1 MVKRNKGG
9 VIAVAVIFV
18 VIIALIVVASCMSSD
33 SNQYKLFNMFVPS
46 KLTDEVTGITFYA
59 EKNPDFVYDAETSNV
74 LNSMKY
80 YYYPNGDTS
89 HEKIYISNGTFYSED
104 KGTVHVDLGFTFA
117 ALQKV
122 NKIKTGLKIGAGV
135 LAAVPVS
142 TTGAA
147 EFQDGADTQNFI
159 WAAGEE
165 TSTDTDES
173 KGVSANDSV
182 VEGLDK
188 PLVFYPNTYYKFNV
202 TGAGT
207 QNTNPAEGDV
217 RWTPLYWSL
226 SLKPQESDIHRKWEI
241 GSAKGIYTKVERAY
255 NIYIFFQ
262 REEYTGGI
270 WEKND
275 IVQPVRY
282 QFNAAP
288 LTEQGGSYKYLI
300 GGIGYKILNEREVSV
315 TGLAAE
321 YNVIQIPATVVI
333 NDKVYKVT
341 TIDKNA
347 FSGNKE
353 ITDVIFGNNV
363 TTIGKYAFSQCPN
376 LRNIRFGSRVKRIGS
391 NAFAQCTKLRN
402 FILPASVRHIDARAF
417 YQCPAVKVIRINSA
431 ALNYVGKKAFAVN
444 KTVTIRLP
452 EKLFARYQKLIKA
465 SGVYSKTR
473 FVKY

>member
-1 MVKRNKGG
+1 MKKIAAMV
-9 VIAVAVIFV
+9 
-18 VIIALIVVASCMSSD
+18 L
-33 SNQYKLFNMFVPS
+33 
-46 KLTDEVTGITFYA
+46 
-59 EKNPDFVYDAETSNV
+59 
-74 LNSMKY
+74 
-80 YYYPNGDTS
+80 
-89 HEKIYISNGTFYSED
+89 
-104 KGTVHVDLGFTFA
+104 
-117 ALQKV
+117 
-122 NKIKTGLKIGAGV
+122 AGV

-207 QNTNPAEGDV
+207 QNTNPVEGDV

-255 NIYIFFQ
+255 NIYVFFQ

-282 QFNAAP
+282 QF
-288 LTEQGGSYKYLI
+288 S
-300 GGIGYKILNEREVSV
+300 SV
-315 TGLAAE
+315 
-321 YNVIQIPATVVI
+321 N
-333 NDKVYKVT
+333 
-341 TIDKNA
+341 
-347 FSGNKE
+347 
-353 ITDVIFGNNV
+353 
-363 TTIGKYAFSQCPN
+363 
-376 LRNIRFGSRVKRIGS
+376 
-391 NAFAQCTKLRN
+391 
-402 FILPASVRHIDARAF
+402 
-417 YQCPAVKVIRINSA
+417 
-431 ALNYVGKKAFAVN
+431 
-444 KTVTIRLP
+444 
-452 EKLFARYQKLIKA
+452 
-465 SGVYSKTR
+465 
-473 FVKY
+473 

>member
-1 MVKRNKGG
+1 MKKIAAMV
-9 VIAVAVIFV
+9 
-18 VIIALIVVASCMSSD
+18 L
-33 SNQYKLFNMFVPS
+33 
-46 KLTDEVTGITFYA
+46 
-59 EKNPDFVYDAETSNV
+59 
-74 LNSMKY
+74 
-80 YYYPNGDTS
+80 
-89 HEKIYISNGTFYSED
+89 
-104 KGTVHVDLGFTFA
+104 
-117 ALQKV
+117 
-122 NKIKTGLKIGAGV
+122 AGV

-142 TTGAA
+142 TAGAA

-207 QNTNPAEGDV
+207 QNTNPVEGDV

-363 TTIGKYAFSQCPN
+363 TTKICVQPVPESAEHKIWKQSKKNWQQRICTVYKTAKFYTSCQCQTYRCQSFLPVPGSQSAQDQQYSTELCWKKSFCDQQN
-376 LRNIRFGSRVKRIGS
+376 RN
-391 NAFAQCTKLRN
+391 
-402 FILPASVRHIDARAF
+402 
-417 YQCPAVKVIRINSA
+417 YQTS
-431 ALNYVGKKAFAVN
+431 
-444 KTVTIRLP
+444 
-452 EKLFARYQKLIKA
+452 
-465 SGVYSKTR
+465 
-473 FVKY
+473 

>member
-1 MVKRNKGG
+1 MKKIAAMV
-9 VIAVAVIFV
+9 
-18 VIIALIVVASCMSSD
+18 L
-33 SNQYKLFNMFVPS
+33 
-46 KLTDEVTGITFYA
+46 
-59 EKNPDFVYDAETSNV
+59 
-74 LNSMKY
+74 
-80 YYYPNGDTS
+80 
-89 HEKIYISNGTFYSED
+89 
-104 KGTVHVDLGFTFA
+104 
-117 ALQKV
+117 
-122 NKIKTGLKIGAGV
+122 AGV

-142 TTGAA
+142 TAGAA

-207 QNTNPAEGDV
+207 QNTNPVEGDV

-353 ITDVIFGNNV
+353 ITDAIFGNNV
-363 TTIGKYAFSQCPN
+363 TTIGKYAFSQCLN

-417 YQCPAVKVIRINSA
+417 YQCPAVKVIRINST

-465 SGVYSKTR
+465 SSVYSKTR

>member
-1 MVKRNKGG
+1 MKKIAAMV
-9 VIAVAVIFV
+9 
-18 VIIALIVVASCMSSD
+18 L
-33 SNQYKLFNMFVPS
+33 
-46 KLTDEVTGITFYA
+46 
-59 EKNPDFVYDAETSNV
+59 
-74 LNSMKY
+74 
-80 YYYPNGDTS
+80 
-89 HEKIYISNGTFYSED
+89 
-104 KGTVHVDLGFTFA
+104 
-117 ALQKV
+117 
-122 NKIKTGLKIGAGV
+122 AGV

-147 EFQDGADTQNFI
+147 EFQDGTDTQNFI
-159 WAAGEE
+159 WAAGKE

-207 QNTNPAEGDV
+207 QNTNPVEGDV

-255 NIYIFFQ
+255 NIYVFFQ

-321 YNVIQIPATVVI
+321 YNVIQIPAI
-333 NDKVYKVT
+333 NVQFFRSFDNFFQPALILLIPDQQIRMCFYLTSRRSFFNRSSYCRQPFFNNFCSLQIPK
-341 TIDKNA
+341 
-347 FSGNKE
+347 KE
-353 ITDVIFGNNV
+353 E
-363 TTIGKYAFSQCPN
+363 
-376 LRNIRFGSRVKRIGS
+376 
-391 NAFAQCTKLRN
+391 
-402 FILPASVRHIDARAF
+402 
-417 YQCPAVKVIRINSA
+417 NS
-431 ALNYVGKKAFAVN
+431 GKKADCYNNFQNDHHFIPFCSSLVY
-444 KTVTIRLP
+444 KWYRDLYLMDCVTSSHPSISRTSYTL
-452 EKLFARYQKLIKA
+452 
-465 SGVYSKTR
+465 
-473 FVKY
+473 

>member
-1 MVKRNKGG
+1 MKKIAAMV
-9 VIAVAVIFV
+9 
-18 VIIALIVVASCMSSD
+18 L
-33 SNQYKLFNMFVPS
+33 
-46 KLTDEVTGITFYA
+46 
-59 EKNPDFVYDAETSNV
+59 
-74 LNSMKY
+74 
-80 YYYPNGDTS
+80 
-89 HEKIYISNGTFYSED
+89 
-104 KGTVHVDLGFTFA
+104 
-117 ALQKV
+117 
-122 NKIKTGLKIGAGV
+122 AGV

-207 QNTNPAEGDV
+207 QNTNPVEGDV

-255 NIYIFFQ
+255 NIYVFFQ

-376 LRNIRFGSRVKRIGS
+376 LRNIRFGSRV
-391 NAFAQCTKLRN
+391 
-402 FILPASVRHIDARAF
+402 
-417 YQCPAVKVIRINSA
+417 
-431 ALNYVGKKAFAVN
+431 
-444 KTVTIRLP
+444 
-452 EKLFARYQKLIKA
+452 
-465 SGVYSKTR
+465 
-473 FVKY
+473 

>member
-1 MVKRNKGG
+1 MKKIAAMV
-9 VIAVAVIFV
+9 
-18 VIIALIVVASCMSSD
+18 L
-33 SNQYKLFNMFVPS
+33 
-46 KLTDEVTGITFYA
+46 
-59 EKNPDFVYDAETSNV
+59 
-74 LNSMKY
+74 
-80 YYYPNGDTS
+80 
-89 HEKIYISNGTFYSED
+89 
-104 KGTVHVDLGFTFA
+104 
-117 ALQKV
+117 
-122 NKIKTGLKIGAGV
+122 AGV

-142 TTGAA
+142 TAGAA

-207 QNTNPAEGDV
+207 QNTNPVEGDV

-333 NDKVYKVT
+333 LSL
-341 TIDKNA
+341 I
-347 FSGNKE
+347 
-353 ITDVIFGNNV
+353 
-363 TTIGKYAFSQCPN
+363 
-376 LRNIRFGSRVKRIGS
+376 
-391 NAFAQCTKLRN
+391 
-402 FILPASVRHIDARAF
+402 HI
-417 YQCPAVKVIRINSA
+417 
-431 ALNYVGKKAFAVN
+431 
-444 KTVTIRLP
+444 
-452 EKLFARYQKLIKA
+452 
-465 SGVYSKTR
+465 
-473 FVKY
+473 

>member
-1 MVKRNKGG
+1 M
-9 VIAVAVIFV
+9 
-18 VIIALIVVASCMSSD
+18 
-33 SNQYKLFNMFVPS
+33 
-46 KLTDEVTGITFYA
+46 
-59 EKNPDFVYDAETSNV
+59 
-74 LNSMKY
+74 
-80 YYYPNGDTS
+80 
-89 HEKIYISNGTFYSED
+89 
-104 KGTVHVDLGFTFA
+104 
-117 ALQKV
+117 
-122 NKIKTGLKIGAGV
+122 
-135 LAAVPVS
+135 
-142 TTGAA
+142 
-147 EFQDGADTQNFI
+147 
-159 WAAGEE
+159 
-165 TSTDTDES
+165 
-173 KGVSANDSV
+173 
-182 VEGLDK
+182 
-188 PLVFYPNTYYKFNV
+188 
-202 TGAGT
+202 
-207 QNTNPAEGDV
+207 
-217 RWTPLYWSL
+217 
-226 SLKPQESDIHRKWEI
+226 
-241 GSAKGIYTKVERAY
+241 
-255 NIYIFFQ
+255 
-262 REEYTGGI
+262 
-270 WEKND
+270 
-275 IVQPVRY
+275 RY

-417 YQCPAVKVIRINSA
+417 YQCPAVKVIRINSTS
-431 ALNYVGKKAFAVN
+431 LNYVGKKAFAVN

-465 SGVYSKTR
+465 SSVYSKTR